1 MATITVIAFNF
12 IAGAAIAQFI
22 HSVQSD
28 FWKHMFEKHSTLE
41 ADEMQD
47 AWYNSEG
54 LIYFLIV
61 IFGYVFMFLILF
73 GLLRSKIRK
82 AFKK

>member
-12 IAGAAIAQFI
+12 ITGAAIAQFI
-22 HSVQSD
+22 YSVQSD

-41 ADEMQD
+41 ANEMQD
-47 AWYNSEG
+47 AWYGNEV
-54 LIYFLIV
+54 LIYFFIV
-61 IFGYVFMFLILF
+61 IFGYIFMLLILF
-73 GLLRSKIRK
+73 GVLRSKIRK